1 MIRWLERIGIVVVS
15 LVIAIGVIALL
26 SGGLAGGRDDPGLS
40 GSASQGGGLGVA
52 YRDQGDTPLASGQT
66 RPHYDSD
73 PPSSGPH
80 RAATI
85 TANNEKIS
93 DDQLLQAL
101 SLGNVVVLYS
111 TPQPPRGLKTIAD
124 DVSPPFT
131 PALARSGQAVILA
144 RRPGLTKVTAV
155 AWTRVLRSDNGADL
169 RAFAGYWL
177 GRRAGATTAKTV
189 VGSD

>member
-1 MIRWLERIGIVVVS
+1 MTRWLERLGIVVVS
-15 LVIAIGVIALL
+15 LAIAVGVIALL

-40 GSASQGGGLGVA
+40 GNAGQGPGTA
-52 YRDQGDTPLASGQT
+52 YRDQGNAALTAGQA
-66 RPHYDSD
+66 RPAQISAD
-73 PPSSGPH
+73 
-80 RAATI
+80 
-85 TANNEKIS
+85 NQQIS

-101 SLGNVVVLYS
+101 SLGNVVFLYS
-111 TPQPPRGLKTIAD
+111 TPQPPKGLTQIAD

-144 RRPGLTKVTAV
+144 RRPNLTKVTAV
-155 AWTRVLRSDNGADL
+155 AWAHVLRSDDGSQL

-177 GRRAGATTAKTV
+177 GRGAGSSKARTV

>member
-1 MIRWLERIGIVVVS
+1 MIRWLERFGIVVVS
-15 LVIAIGVIALL
+15 LAIAVGVIALL

-40 GSASQGGGLGVA
+40 GNAGQGPGTA
-52 YRDQGDTPLASGQT
+52 YRDQGNAALTAGQA

-80 RAATI
+80 RLAQV
-85 TANNEKIS
+85 TADNQKIS

-101 SLGNVVVLYS
+101 SLGNVVFLYS
-111 TPQPPRGLKTIAD
+111 TPQPPKGLAQIAD

-155 AWTRVLRSDNGADL
+155 AWAHVLRSDDGSQL

-177 GRRAGATTAKTV
+177 GRGAGSSKAKTV